1 MMAFDTVL
9 RPNLIRLPVLIAR
22 SAEQQEKGRAMAQDG
37 EPQIKRRTKN
47 MGSQDPLALPTKG
60 ATKSVPLPHTDAYH
74 MDEGADI
81 PRSGSTAIR
90 YDQPA
95 STQSQR
101 LTNPRPATRAVP
113 ARRQSMTRDLPPARL
128 PRPTTQQPPKPDKA
142 SMLKNGRVHWL
153 FLVGIGML
161 AALVLWMLASSAL
174 AWGIQR
180 YNDIRYGT
188 PRTYQTD
195 HVVGQGG
202 DSPAHPSHFIAIN
215 ENRQAIVIE
224 FMAGDPSKSEVYV
237 APVTIVGAGGDLA
250 PVTLQFRDVT
260 GDGKVDMIIDIHL
273 PNSQDE
279 LSVFV
284 NIGTKFRPS
293 NGNDKINV

>member
-1 MMAFDTVL
+1 MVSL
-9 RPNLIRLPVLIAR
+9 RSSDVRKIW
-22 SAEQQEKGRAMAQDG
+22 GG
-37 EPQIKRRTKN
+37 
-47 MGSQDPLALPTKG
+47 QDPLTQSTKG
-60 ATKSVPLPHTDAYH
+60 ATKSVPLPHTDAYR
-74 MDEGADI
+74 MDEGVDI
-81 PRSGSTAIR
+81 PRSSSTVIR
-90 YDQPA
+90 YDQPS

-101 LTNPRPATRAVP
+101 LTNPQPVTKAVP
-113 ARRQSMTRDLPPARL
+113 PRRQSMTRDLPPARL
-128 PRPTTQQPPKPDKA
+128 PRPTTQPTPKTDKA

-161 AALVLWMLASSAL
+161 AALVLWMLASSVL

-180 YNDIRYGT
+180 YDDVRYGT

-224 FMAGDPSKSEVYV
+224 FMAGDPSKSEIYV

-273 PNSQDE
+273 PTNQDE
-279 LSVFV
+279 LSVFI
-284 NIGTKFRPS
+284 NTGTKFRPS
-293 NGNDKINV
+293 NGNDKISM